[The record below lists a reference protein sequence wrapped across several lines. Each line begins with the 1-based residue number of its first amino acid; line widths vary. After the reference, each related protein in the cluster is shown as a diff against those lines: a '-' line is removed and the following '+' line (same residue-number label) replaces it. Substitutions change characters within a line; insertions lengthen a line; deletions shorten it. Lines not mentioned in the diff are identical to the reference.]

1 MAAITAVAAG
11 VSMATTAATTGASF
25 IQASK
30 QKKLQ
35 AKAER
40 EAKKAIA
47 EAKGLLEVNPYK
59 ALAVDM
65 TPYERER
72 DALLSAGAQA
82 QQVAL
87 EGDARGAGT
96 VAGKL
101 MAAQQS
107 QQAGVSDRQT
117 AQLESLAKLSA
128 TEDSRLRDKQ
138 VEINL
143 AEAEGAQQ
151 AAADAAAA
159 RSQAI
164 QQGFQGLTSAA
175 QTAIQSAPLYGR
187 KVRDPNTQE
196 FIREDRKGGPEG
208 WRQRW
213 FGQKYRRDPW
223 TADEMEA
230 FYSGAG
236 VNQ

>member
-1 MAAITAVAAG
+1 MA
-11 VSMATTAATTGASF
+11 AATTLTAVSIGMGVAQSGASF
-25 IQASK
+25 IQAAK
-30 QKKLQ
+30 QRKLQ
-35 AKAER
+35 DRAQR
-40 EAKKAIA
+40 EAK
-47 EAKGLLEVNPYK
+47 EALLAAKKKLDVNFYD
-59 ALAVDM
+59 ALSIDM

-87 EGDARGAGT
+87 EGDERGAGT

-101 MAAQQS
+101 MAAQQA

-117 AQLESLAKLSA
+117 KQLESLAKLSA
-128 TEDSRLRDKQ
+128 TEDSRLRDQK
-138 VEINL
+138 VDIDL

-151 AAADAAAA
+151 AAADAQAA
-159 RSQAI
+159 RTQSI

-187 KVRDPNTQE
+187 KLRDPNTQE
-196 FIREDRKGGPEG
+196 FVMEDRRGGAEG
-208 WRQRW
+208 WRQKL
-213 FGQKYRRDPW
+213 FGPKHRRTPW
-223 TADEMEA
+223 TADEMAA
-230 FYSGAG
+230 FYSQGG

>member
-1 MAAITAVAAG
+1 MA
-11 VSMATTAATTGASF
+11 AATTLTAVSIGMGVAQAGGSF
-25 IQASK
+25 IQAAK

-35 AKAER
+35 EKAQR
-40 EAKKAIA
+40 EAK
-47 EAKGLLEVNPYK
+47 EAMLSAKKKLDVNFYD
-59 ALAVDM
+59 ALSIDM

-87 EGDARGAGT
+87 EGDERGAGT

-101 MAAQQS
+101 MAAQQA
-107 QQAGVSDRQT
+107 QQASVSDRQT

-128 TEDSRLRDKQ
+128 GEDSRLRDKQ

-196 FIREDRKGGPEG
+196 FIMEDRKGGPEG